1 MKGKQGFSFLYS
13 FFHAKL
19 SKIAGISL
27 PKTHDKQRN
36 LDPLHSRIS
45 PLGSR
50 QYFAW
55 LACGSHGLEE
65 LHPAVDVFQA
75 DL

>member
-19 SKIAGISL
+19 SKIAGITP
-27 PKTHDKQRN
+27 PKSHDKQRN
-36 LDPLHSRIS
+36 PDPFYSRIS
-45 PLGSR
+45 PLAGC
-50 QYFAW
+50 QYSAR
-55 LACGSHGLEE
+55 LARGPFGLEE
-65 LHPAVDVFQA
+65 LHPAVDVLQA